1 MGSTTTPEV
10 DPFKAD
16 AAVVYRSLR
25 DAGPGS
31 TRDLVARC
39 FPVEGEMPESTRKA
53 IVKRSVRRV
62 QDSIIWMRH
71 QGVTISVVPDA
82 DGSVFHLGEIS
93 IDMAGRSYTL
103 FTGGKVVQ
111 RGSFATA
118 SAVAHDESVTPNLS
132 QPLAKPEKREP
143 KPEKDS
149 DAMDVWH
156 GG

>member
-1 MGSTTTPEV
+1 VVQKSPEV

-31 TRDLVARC
+31 TQALVERC

-53 IVKRSVRRV
+53 VTKRSVRRV

-71 QGVTISVVPDA
+71 QGVTISVVPDT
-82 DGSVFHLGEIS
+82 DGSVFHLGEVS
-93 IDMAGRSYTL
+93 LDVAGRSYTL

-111 RGSFATA
+111 RGSFA
-118 SAVAHDESVTPNLS
+118 VTPNLS
-132 QPLAKPEKREP
+132 QPEVRESKAEP
-143 KPEKDS
+143 VSES
-149 DAMDVWH
+149 MDVWH
-156 GG
+156 GR